1 MKNEYV
7 QIEITEDVT
16 HKLFTGIGFI
26 IRWDERE
33 YESGGVVCL
42 TSFSKCFRSESE
54 TPATNVFVAKV
65 KRQLQVFSAVTEVS
79 HLNRW

>member
-7 QIEITEDVT
+7 QIEIIEDET
-16 HKLFTGIGFI
+16 RKSFTGIGFI
-26 IRWDERE
+26 IRE

-54 TPATNVFVAKV
+54 TSATSVFGSY
-65 KRQLQVFSAVTEVS
+65 RSLSP
-79 HLNRW
+79 L